1 MKLLIIFLVIII
13 LLLSIFTNVNY
24 INNKIIRTIITWP
37 FLISLG
43 IIFGW
48 RPLEDFT
55 DTYNYA
61 VFFNS
66 YKNLTLLNALAETP
80 MENGFTTFQWII
92 SQYTNSISIY
102 LFLVFILSIVL
113 ILLSYREIFSKN
125 YLFAM
130 LAFVFSP
137 LFDGLYGNIIRTG
150 IAFGFF
156 MLGSIYIFQ
165 NKKISGS
172 LLLLISS
179 TFHITLLPFAIV
191 LILLNIKKYGFALY
205 IVIWFISSIFFLT
218 KSQLKLL
225 PFLMK
230 LDKIDYYAGATA
242 FQSYGNSDLRLDFF
256 LFNLFLIVLLFIGNK
271 YMFEYKNEIINYYL
285 KLTLIASIVFHL
297 LGFIAFSDRVALYVW
312 HFFLVTLF
320 IMVIEINKK
329 YIFILPLYLLFSI
342 LIGIA
347 FKSYIFFH

>member
-1 MKLLIIFLVIII
+1 MKILIIFLIIII

-24 INNKIIRTIITWP
+24 INNKFTRTIITWP
-37 FLISLG
+37 LIITLG

-55 DTYNYA
+55 DTYNYT
-61 VFFNS
+61 VFFYN
-66 YKNLTLLNALAETP
+66 YKNHTLLNALEVTP
-80 MENGFTTFQWII
+80 MEKGYTTFQWII
-92 SQYTNSISIY
+92 SQYTNSYSIF
-102 LFLVFILSIVL
+102 LFLVFILSILLIVL
-113 ILLSYREIFSKN
+113 CYRKIFFEN

-130 LAFVFSP
+130 FAFIFSP

-165 NKKISGS
+165 HKKIRGS

-179 TFHITLLPFAIV
+179 TFHITLLPFTIV
-191 LILLNIKKYGFALY
+191 LILINIKKYGFIFY
-205 IVIWFISSIFFLT
+205 IVIWFISSILFLT

-225 PFLMK
+225 PILTK

-242 FQSYGNSDLRLDFF
+242 FQSYGNSGMRLDFF
-256 LFNLFLIVLLFIGNK
+256 LFNLFLIVILFIGNK
-271 YMFEYKNEIINYYL
+271 YIFEFKNEIINYYL
-285 KLTLIASIVFHL
+285 KLTLIASIVFHF

-312 HFFLVTLF
+312 HFFLVTFLV
-320 IMVIEINKK
+320 MVIEINKK
-329 YIFILPLYLLFSI
+329 YIIILPLYLLFSI